1 LLIEHSPY
9 SGNYGNLPNKKFTHL
24 GALSLKIQPQENQS
38 YSFIEGLL
46 EIEEEYANEPVI
58 LILGEKYCGFLGA
71 IRHEGRSILEGL
83 IDNTCISPELSELR
97 AFTKYSEDLLE
108 LRMRSLSW

>member
-1 LLIEHSPY
+1 
-9 SGNYGNLPNKKFTHL
+9 
-24 GALSLKIQPQENQS
+24 
-38 YSFIEGLL
+38 
-46 EIEEEYANEPVI
+46 